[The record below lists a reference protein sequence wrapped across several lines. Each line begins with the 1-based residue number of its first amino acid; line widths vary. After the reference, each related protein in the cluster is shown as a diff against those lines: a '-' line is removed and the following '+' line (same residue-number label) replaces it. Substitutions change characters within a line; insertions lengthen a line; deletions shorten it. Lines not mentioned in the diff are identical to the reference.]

1 MCIKFIN
8 VAFVFLVYPCALF
21 FFFFFLSPV
30 SQHLFIYLFIF
41 KNAYIFQMI
50 ANTVPLTFF
59 TILLVMLGRGA

>member
-8 VAFVFLVYPCALF
+8 VAFVFLVYPRALF
-21 FFFFFLSPV
+21 FSCLTTSVFILFF
-30 SQHLFIYLFIF
+30 F

-59 TILLVMLGRGA
+59 TILLVMLGHGA